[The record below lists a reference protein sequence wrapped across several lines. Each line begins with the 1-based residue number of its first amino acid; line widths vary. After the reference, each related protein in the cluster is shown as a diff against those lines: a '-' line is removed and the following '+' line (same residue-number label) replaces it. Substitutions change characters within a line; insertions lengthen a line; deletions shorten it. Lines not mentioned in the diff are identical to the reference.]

1 MLRIRLRRQGAKG
14 RPYYR
19 VVVIDSRAAR
29 DGRALEVVGYY
40 DPTVRPEGLT
50 ADTGRIGHWVARG
63 ARLSDTVRT
72 LLARH
77 GKSSPAAGDDTSAA
91 EAPPPGGDDAS
102 AAGAPTAGGDDAS
115 AAEAPPPEPAT
126 S

>member
-14 RPYYR
+14 RPFYR

-29 DGRALEVVGYY
+29 DGRALEVLGYY

-50 ADTGRIGHWVARG
+50 ADTERIGHWVARG

-72 LLARH
+72 LLARQRT
-77 GKSSPAAGDDTSAA
+77 SAPAADGD
-91 EAPPPGGDDAS
+91 
-102 AAGAPTAGGDDAS
+102 AGASDT
-115 AAEAPPPEPAT
+115 PPAEPAT
-126 S
+126 P

>member
-14 RPYYR
+14 RPFYR

-29 DGRALEVVGYY
+29 DGRALEVLGYY
-40 DPTVRPEGLT
+40 DPTVRPETLV
-50 ADTGRIGHWVARG
+50 ADTDRIGHWTARG

-77 GKSSPAAGDDTSAA
+77 RTSSPPAGDA
-91 EAPPPGGDDAS
+91 AS
-102 AAGAPTAGGDDAS
+102 AV
-115 AAEAPPPEPAT
+115 EAPPPEPAT